1 MVSSPPRGASI
12 VAMDTIVTA
21 KVIGDSPE
29 STIRAALDRA
39 LGWFHEVERVCSRF
53 DRQSEVFLLSSQ
65 VGHPVQVSPM
75 LFEAVRFGVEVATI
89 SGGLFDPTVGA
100 AQALRGFD
108 RNYATGERTAP
119 PDADGVVSYMDVVLD
134 SERQAITLRK
144 PILIDLGALA
154 KGMAIDLAAKEL
166 AGYESFCIDAGGDI
180 YVKGASESGEAWRIG
195 IEHPRCSGLIATLQV
210 SQGAVCTSGDYERR
224 RPGRDEEHHLLDPR
238 TGSSPRQ
245 VSSCTVL
252 APTAMAADALS
263 TAAFISGPVDGPRL
277 LAEQGVDGMFVGID
291 LAITTTPGFKRWMA

>member
-1 MVSSPPRGASI
+1 
-12 VAMDTIVTA
+12 MDTIVTA

-100 AQALRGFD
+100 AQARRGFD

-154 KGMAIDLAAKEL
+154 KGMAIDLAAP
-166 AGYESFCIDAGGDI
+166 AGRGMP
-180 YVKGASESGEAWRIG
+180 GALR
-195 IEHPRCSGLIATLQV
+195 
-210 SQGAVCTSGDYERR
+210 
-224 RPGRDEEHHLLDPR
+224 
-238 TGSSPRQ
+238 
-245 VSSCTVL
+245 
-252 APTAMAADALS
+252 
-263 TAAFISGPVDGPRL
+263 SGPQHLGARQAPHVVVGDVGDQVVGGPLRHRG
-277 LAEQGVDGMFVGID
+277 A
-291 LAITTTPGFKRWMA
+291 ASAH